1 MENTKVTESRRAK
14 VKESPFRYVPR
25 TVLRLESVVKPDKVV
40 QRRRMDDLVRAL
52 NQGERGGIGPFEID
66 VLDWVNKLRYVTTE
80 MIMDLY
86 EGGYL
91 LSGWRS
97 VKKDKLPDIFNRLE
111 KYQLVNLSRFTSV
124 DENGCVNSSEYS
136 SGRIVSLDRQGSNVL
151 NELGIRAS
159 FNPFDIYQNG
169 NTVKGYLATNQWLVY
184 WLKNHPEEVKN
195 NYATAR
201 VLFLLTTERN
211 GARIYATVTC
221 SGKTM
226 LAEPLRRCDEF
237 MKDQNQKEV
246 FNKLERLVN
255 ILDNPNDIYCEM
267 EAVHFEGRPIIT
279 YVCEDEAHIGEAWE
293 MLREETKKYP
303 QQEIWLTSDL
313 RIYNDTLQEE
323 EKFVRCKAGEIL

>member
-1 MENTKVTESRRAK
+1 MESTKVTESRRAK

-25 TVLRLESVVKPDKVV
+25 TVLRLESVVKPEKVV
-40 QRRRMDDLVRAL
+40 QKRRMDDLVRAL

-91 LSGWRS
+91 LPGWRS
-97 VKKDKLPDIFNRLE
+97 VKRDKLPDIVNRLE

-124 DENGCVNSSEYS
+124 DENGRVNSSEFS
-136 SGRIVSLDRQGSNVL
+136 SGRIVSLDRQGSTLL
-151 NELGIRAS
+151 NELGIRAT

-169 NTVKGYLATNQWLVY
+169 SMVKGYLAVNQWLVY
-184 WLKNHPEEVKN
+184 WLKEHKEEVKN
-195 NYATAR
+195 NYATER
-201 VLFLLTTERN
+201 VLFLMTTERS
-211 GARIYATVTC
+211 GARVYATVTC
-221 SGKTM
+221 GGKTM
-226 LAEPLRRCDEF
+226 WAEPIRRCDEF
-237 MKDQNQKEV
+237 MKDQYQKDV
-246 FNKLERLVN
+246 FYKLERLVN

-267 EAVHFEGRPIIT
+267 EAVHLESRPIIT
-279 YVCEDEAHIGEAWE
+279 YVCEDEAHMAEAWE

-313 RIYNDTLQEE
+313 RIYNDTLQVEE
-323 EKFVRCKAGEIL
+323 RFIRYKAGEEL